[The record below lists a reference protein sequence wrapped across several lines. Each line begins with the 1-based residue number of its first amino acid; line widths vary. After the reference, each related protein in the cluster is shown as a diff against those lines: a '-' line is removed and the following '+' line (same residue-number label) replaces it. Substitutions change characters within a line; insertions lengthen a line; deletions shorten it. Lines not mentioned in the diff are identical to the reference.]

1 MRYLSGVRPLTPLT
15 PLGATLLGAAL
26 LAACAG
32 NGA

>member
-1 MRYLSGVRPLTPLT
+1 MRYLSGVRPLT